1 MAANTSPIFEL
12 TVKNAG
18 VTIVP
23 ADTTAKKTLYTG
35 GTNGTRIDQ
44 ITVSSTDTAAM
55 TTMWYKTIGGT
66 DYHIGDVII
75 TTGAGY
81 TTVPFVD
88 AIATLE
94 PTLGYIAL
102 GSGEVLKV
110 AVLAAVTT
118 AKQIDIV
125 AQLGDY

>member
-35 GTNGTRIDQ
+35 GTNGSRIDQ
-44 ITVSSTDTAAM
+44 LAVSSTDTAAV
-55 TTMWYKTIGGT
+55 TTMWYKNVGGT
-66 DYHIGDVII
+66 DYHIGDVVIPI
-75 TTGAGY
+75 GAGY
-81 TTVPFVD
+81 TTVALVD
-88 AIATLE
+88 ALATLE
-94 PTLGYIAL
+94 PTLGYLVLA
-102 GSGEVLKV
+102 SGEILKV
-110 AVLAAVTT
+110 AALATVTA
-118 AKQIDIV
+118 AKQVDLV

>member
-35 GTNGTRIDQ
+35 GTNGSRIDQ
-44 ITVSSTDTAAM
+44 LAESSTDTAAV
-55 TTMWYKTIGGT
+55 TTMWYKTVGGT
-66 DYHIGDVII
+66 DYHIGDVVIAI
-75 TTGAGY
+75 GAGY
-81 TTVPFVD
+81 TTVALVD
-88 AIATLE
+88 ALATLE
-94 PTLGYIAL
+94 PTLGYLVLA
-102 GSGEVLKV
+102 SGEILKV
-110 AVLAAVTT
+110 AALATVTA
-118 AKQIDIV
+118 AKQVDLV